1 MTSEINEKE
10 FDRGVIEYEGLQ
22 VCLVRKIQ
30 ITNASLSQ
38 DGIQRIFMTKEY
50 QNDDVREHEEI
61 DDKLMQIYERNDSF
75 LANCFD
81 GEYYTCRLLK
91 NLQKGKEYCLEG
103 FNILLTFFLLA
114 C

>member
-10 FDRGVIEYEGLQ
+10 FDRGVIEYDGLP

-30 ITNASLSQ
+30 ITKASLSQ

-50 QNDDVREHEEI
+50 QNNDFREHEEI

-75 LANCFD
+75 LVNCFD
-81 GEYYTCRLLK
+81 GEYYACRFAEK
-91 NLQKGKEYCLEG
+91 PPKGER
-103 FNILLTFFLLA
+103 ILSGRI
-114 C
+114 